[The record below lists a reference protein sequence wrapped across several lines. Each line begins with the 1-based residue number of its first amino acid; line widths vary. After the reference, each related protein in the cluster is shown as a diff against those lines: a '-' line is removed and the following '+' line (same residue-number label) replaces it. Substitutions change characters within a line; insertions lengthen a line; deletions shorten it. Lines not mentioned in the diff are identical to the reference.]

1 MSKILIIEDTAGIA
15 ELERDYFEANGYE
28 VELKADGKAG
38 LEAALA
44 NDYSLIICDIMLP
57 SMDGF
62 QIVRESVQ
70 LRKRQFSW
78 LQPRRKKSIR
88 SVA

>member
-38 LEAALA
+38 LEAALT

-62 QIVRESVQ
+62 QIVRE
-70 LRKRQFSW
+70 
-78 LQPRRKKSIR
+78 IR
-88 SVA
+88 TVKE